1 MTAKLSA
8 YIRLMRLDR
17 PVGIWLVL
25 WPALWAL
32 WLGAGGMPDAWTLF
46 VFVMGAVLMRSA
58 GCVINDYADRNF
70 DPHVKRTCTRPIACG
85 EVSPR
90 EALVLFALLIALAFA
105 LVLTLNRET
114 VLWSLGAFVLAALYP
129 FTKRWTYWPQAFL
142 GAAFAWAIPMGFAA
156 TRGEVPPEAWLL
168 YAATLVWALIYDTY
182 YAMVDREDD
191 IKIGVKSP
199 AVLLGE
205 RVLQVIAVLQWVMIL
220 LLIFAGMAFGLGPWY
235 FAAVL
240 LAAAQFVWHQRLASS
255 GRPFEAFLRNHW
267 VAFTIWLGIVADLA
281 LR

>member
-1 MTAKLSA
+1 MSKLSA

-32 WLGAGGMPDAWTLF
+32 WLGAGGMPDSWTLF
-46 VFVMGAVLMRSA
+46 VFVAGAVLMRSA
-58 GCVINDYADRNF
+58 GCVINDYADRHF

-85 EVSPR
+85 EVSPK
-90 EALVLFALLIALAFA
+90 EALVLFGLLCLVALA

-114 VLWSLGAFVLAALYP
+114 VLWSIGAVVLAALYP

-156 TRGEVPPEAWLL
+156 TQGEVPAGAWLL
-168 YAATLVWALIYDTY
+168 YAAVLVWALIYDSY

-191 IKIGVKSP
+191 LKVGIKSP
-199 AVLLGE
+199 AVLLGD
-205 RVLQVIAVLQWVMIL
+205 RVLRVIAILQGVMLGLLVAAGVALNLQWPFYVAL
-220 LLIFAGMAFGLGPWY
+220 V
-235 FAAVL
+235 AV
-240 LAAAQFVWHQRLASS
+240 AAQFIWHQRLAQR
-255 GRPFEAFLRNHW
+255 GEPFRAFRFNHW
-267 VAFTIWLGIVADLA
+267 VGLTILMGIVFNTI
-281 LR
+281 